1 VPACS
6 LFLCAFLRNEF
17 RPLAV
22 LTAGRRR
29 SRASPPPARAL
40 PDTGRCELTLGA
52 HEADVLSVDW
62 HKYAPHVLA
71 SASVDQTVRLW
82 DLRRPA
88 APTAVLRGHRLAVRR
103 ARFSPHDSR
112 LLLSAAYDMSAAVWD
127 VGAPPGAPPLGT
139 FAHHTE
145 FVVGA
150 EWSLFQPGLF
160 ATVSW
165 DGAVALVQ
173 APSPPSGL

>member
-1 VPACS
+1 
-6 LFLCAFLRNEF
+6 
-17 RPLAV
+17 
-22 LTAGRRR
+22 
-29 SRASPPPARAL
+29 
-40 PDTGRCELTLGA
+40 
-52 HEADVLSVDW
+52 VLSVDW

-71 SASVDQTVRLW
+71 SASVDQSLRVW

-112 LLLSAAYDMSAAVWD
+112 LLLSASYDMSAAVWD
-127 VGAPPGAPPLGT
+127 VAAPPGAPPLGT
-139 FAHHTE
+139 FAHHSE

-150 EWSLFQPGLF
+150 EWSLFRPGLF

-173 APSPPSGL
+173 APPPPGP